1 MAKKLCLLRDV
12 VKKFSRKDLYGQGK
26 RTKDRTVEIRPQ
38 LTINL
43 QGQEPMDALLDL
55 NVDISKMFKTI
66 G

>member
-26 RTKDRTVEIRPQ
+26 RTKDRTVEIRQQ
-38 LTINL
+38 LTSL

-55 NVDISKMFKTI
+55 NVDITKMFQTI